1 MRRRGRADCVRH
13 PIFARCYDK
22 LSRGAE
28 QQGAGDHRREALAGL
43 SGRVVEVGAG
53 NGLNFAYYPPEV
65 TEVIAVE
72 PEPHLRGIAERAAAV
87 VSVAVRV
94 VDGTAERL
102 PLESGM
108 FDAGVASLVLCSVAD
123 QRQALGELSRVLRPG
138 GQLRFY
144 EHVRSAD
151 PRYARM
157 QRAADVVWPRL
168 AGGCH
173 TSHDTVA
180 AIRAAGFQIEAVRG
194 FRFPDTRLF
203 IPASP
208 HAIGRAVKPG

>member
-157 QRAADVVWPRL
+157 QRAADVVWPHL

-180 AIRAAGFQIEAVRG
+180 AIRAAGFSVEAVRL
-194 FRFPDTRLF
+194 FRFPDTKLF

-208 HAIGRAVKPG
+208 HAIGRAVKLG